1 MKTAWLYLHNTVT
14 DKQET
19 AAFAGCKRTGLIQRR
34 YRSLALRQTTTAA
47 IHNMPKQELEQSL
60 KANK

>member
-19 AAFAGCKRTGLIQRR
+19 AFAGCKRTGLIQRR